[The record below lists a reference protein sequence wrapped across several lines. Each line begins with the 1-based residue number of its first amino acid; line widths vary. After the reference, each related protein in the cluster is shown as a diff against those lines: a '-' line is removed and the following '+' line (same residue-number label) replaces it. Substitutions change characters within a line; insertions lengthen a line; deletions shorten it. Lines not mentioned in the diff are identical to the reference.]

1 MSEERSWTEIVLEA
15 LKILGADKRAV
26 SIDKIYEAVKD
37 IAPSKCIDS
46 DVYVHEAEGRRFAE
60 PRWKRDVRDALIK
73 LKKRGLVS
81 SEKRGLWRLAVPQT

>member
-26 SIDKIYEAVKD
+26 SIDKIYEAVKN

-46 DVYVHEAEGRRFAE
+46 DVYVHEAEERRFAE